1 MGIPP
6 ADESSPVNV
15 IMVPIEY
22 VIQYR
27 EINKVQ
33 AQSDSMVFSKD
44 SFVLFIDQL
53 TDYHE
58 ICIARH
64 ATVGHSTVY
73 SSHQY

>member
-1 MGIPP
+1 MGIAP
-6 ADESSPVNV
+6 ADECSPVNV

-44 SFVLFIDQL
+44 SFMLCMD
-53 TDYHE
+53 
-58 ICIARH
+58 
-64 ATVGHSTVY
+64 
-73 SSHQY
+73 